1 MLVLTL
7 DDDICW
13 RGHANTGTGGPA
25 NVLSLNVKRL
35 FFGGICEAKN
45 CQMPRKCLRKE
56 FIQTIKE
63 RPNEW
68 NFSPL
73 C

>member
-1 MLVLTL
+1 MLA
-7 DDDICW
+7 
-13 RGHANTGTGGPA
+13 GHVNTGTGGPA
-25 NVLSLNVKRL
+25 NVLSLNVKHL
-35 FFGGICEAKN
+35 FFGGIKN

-63 RPNEW
+63 RPNDW
-68 NFSPL
+68 NFSPF